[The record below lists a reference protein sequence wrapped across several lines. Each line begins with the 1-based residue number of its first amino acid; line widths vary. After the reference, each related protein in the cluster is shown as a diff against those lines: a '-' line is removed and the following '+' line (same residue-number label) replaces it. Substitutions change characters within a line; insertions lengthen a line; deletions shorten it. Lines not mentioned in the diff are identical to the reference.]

1 MVEIDM
7 KMNIMRRCRMR
18 DRGAAIII
26 QEGKLALIKR
36 IRDKDVYYVFP
47 GGGIEEGESLEEATV
62 REVYEELGIHI
73 QIERL
78 GKKVNYNGTQYFY
91 EAIIVGGVFGNGK
104 GEEFTRNDRGKYI
117 PMWVPIKDVL
127 NINIKPLEVGEY
139 VYRLYENM

>member
-1 MVEIDM
+1 
-7 KMNIMRRCRMR
+7 MR

-36 IRDKDVYYVFP
+36 IREKEVYYVFP
-47 GGGIEEGESLEEATV
+47 GGGIEEGETSEEATI

-73 QIERL
+73 QIKRL
-78 GKKVNYNGTQYFY
+78 AKKVNYNGTQYYY
-91 EAIIVGGVFGNGK
+91 EAIIIGGTFGDGK
-104 GEEFTRNDRGKYI
+104 GEEYIHNDSDCNKYI
-117 PMWVPIKDVL
+117 PTWVSIKDVL

>member
-1 MVEIDM
+1 
-7 KMNIMRRCRMR
+7 MR

-47 GGGIEEGESLEEATV
+47 GGGIEEGEISEEATV

-73 QIERL
+73 QIKQFA
-78 GKKVNYNGTQYFY
+78 KKVNYNGIQYFY
-91 EAIIVGGVFGNGK
+91 EAVMVGGTFGNGK
-104 GEEFTRNDRGKYI
+104 GEEYIHNDSDCNKYI
-117 PMWVPIKDVL
+117 PIWVPIKNVL